1 MQWWNAFIDMLE
13 ANMAADKESSE
24 IWLLT
29 ELLELKKSAQS
40 STVEAHLIPKQ
51 LSHKWRIETDA
62 IPEICDLTS

>member
-1 MQWWNAFIDMLE
+1 
-13 ANMAADKESSE
+13 MAADKESSE

-40 STVEAHLIPKQ
+40 STVEAPLIPKQ